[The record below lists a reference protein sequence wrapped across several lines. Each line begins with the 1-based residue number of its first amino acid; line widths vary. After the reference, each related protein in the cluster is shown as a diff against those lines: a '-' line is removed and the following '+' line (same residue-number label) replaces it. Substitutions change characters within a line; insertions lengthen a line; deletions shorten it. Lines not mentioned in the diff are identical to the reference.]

1 MITMLQIRG
10 LVKAA
15 QKVKDKL
22 KAGIKPQDAS
32 AFQEFIATSVESVE
46 SLCADANIKPSSLSM
61 RSRQAYYFLK
71 SIDLQNLPLV
81 CIPSNPVLS
90 KTIGI
95 KKIKLQQ
102 RAILQKIC
110 QISNSVTL
118 NCHNIQTLAQEIS
131 QIVQDIEQICA
142 TSQVTPANLTKSSRQ
157 VYAWLK
163 FLSVDCNLKLHLKT
177 TQRLMEIANRVC
189 HQNCEEVQ
197 NLTIDLTNIAGLYRA
212 RRLDNDVSLTICEGF
227 INASDRILEA
237 LIRDSLLG
245 KTKETT
251 TIIRDFAYTEEYSRI
266 LLELDL
272 IVEVIT
278 ENATG
283 KFYDLSRLFKKINS
297 EYFGGCLDKPRL
309 TWSHIQTYR
318 QFGHYE
324 PSRDRVVISLT
335 LDDVRIPEFVV
346 EFVLYHE
353 LLHKYHGAKFVNGRH
368 LVHTLEFRQDE
379 HKFPQHKEAEAWLNK
394 LAILKS
400 CTNVS

>member
-1 MITMLQIRG
+1 MLQIRG

-15 QKVKDKL
+15 QKAKDRL

-46 SLCADANIKPSSLSM
+46 SLCADANIKPSSLST

-81 CIPSNPVLS
+81 CISSNPVLP

-95 KKIKLQQ
+95 KKIKTQQ
-102 RAILQKIC
+102 RAILNQIC
-110 QISNSVTL
+110 KISNSLSL
-118 NCHNIQTLAQEIS
+118 NSQDIQALAKIINQIIGEIEQNCTLAE
-131 QIVQDIEQICA
+131 A
-142 TSQVTPANLTKSSRQ
+142 TPVNLTHSSRQ

-163 FLSVDCNLKLHLKT
+163 FLSLGNNLESHLKT
-177 TQRLMEIANRVC
+177 TQRLIQIASRVC
-189 HQNCEEVQ
+189 QNHCEEIE
-197 NLTIDLTNIAGLYRA
+197 NLSIDLTNIAGLYRA

-227 INASDRILEA
+227 LNASDQILEA
-237 LIRDSLLG
+237 LVRDSLLG

-251 TIIRDFAYTEEYSRI
+251 TIIRDFAYTEEYSSV

-272 IVEVIT
+272 IVEVVT
-278 ENATG
+278 ENAAG
-283 KFYDLSRLFKKINS
+283 KHYDLNRSFNKINNQF
-297 EYFGGCLDKPRL
+297 FGGSLDKPRL
-309 TWSHIQTYR
+309 SWSHIPTYR

-379 HKFPQHKEAEAWLNK
+379 RKFPYHKEAEAWLSK
-394 LAILKS
+394 LAMLKP
-400 CTNVS
+400 CTNTG

>member
-1 MITMLQIRG
+1 MLQIRG

-15 QKVKDKL
+15 QKAKDRL

-81 CIPSNPVLS
+81 CISSNPVLP

-95 KKIKLQQ
+95 KKIKTQQ
-102 RAILQKIC
+102 RAILNQIC
-110 QISNSVTL
+110 KISNSAIL
-118 NCHNIQTLAQEIS
+118 NCQDIQALARIIH
-131 QIVQDIEQICA
+131 QIIGDIEQNCA
-142 TSQVTPANLTKSSRQ
+142 LAEATPANLTNSSRQ

-163 FLSVDCNLKLHLKT
+163 FLSFGNNLESHLRT
-177 TQRLMEIANRVC
+177 TQRLIQIASRVC
-189 HQNCEEVQ
+189 QNDCQEIE
-197 NLTIDLTNIAGLYRA
+197 NLSIDLTNIAGLYRA

-227 INASDRILEA
+227 LNASDHILEA
-237 LIRDSLLG
+237 LVRDSLLC

-251 TIIRDFAYTEEYSRI
+251 TIIRDFAYTEEYSSV

-272 IVEVIT
+272 IVEVVT
-278 ENATG
+278 ENPTG
-283 KFYDLSRLFKKINS
+283 KYYDLNRSFNKINNQF
-297 EYFGGCLDKPRL
+297 FGGSLDKPRL
-309 TWSHIQTYR
+309 SWSHIPTYR

-324 PSRDRVVISLT
+324 PARDRVVISLT
-335 LDDVRIPEFVV
+335 LDDGRIPEFVV

-379 HKFPQHKEAEAWLNK
+379 RKFPYHKEAEAWLSK
-394 LAILKS
+394 LAMLKP
-400 CTNVS
+400 CTNAG